1 MEKDKKTP
9 ITLDNVD
16 EIIDSIPPEQFEKDR
31 KKIEKRMAES
41 REYWKDR
48 AEGKNMMFL
57 MVDILSDNDKTRVVK
72 LTSDLETATATI
84 DKTNWSVKI
93 NGFERSLKYVY
104 PKWWVEKFIIN
115 MAKNNPLEKHSVYGR
130 G

>member
-1 MEKDKKTP
+1 
-9 ITLDNVD
+9 
-16 EIIDSIPPEQFEKDR
+16 
-31 KKIEKRMAES
+31 MAES
-41 REYWKDR
+41 RKYWKDR

-57 MVDILSDNDKTRVVK
+57 MVDVLSDNDKTRVVK
-72 LTSDLETATATI
+72 LRSDLETATATI

-115 MAKNNPLEKHSVYGR
+115 MAKNNPLEKHCAYGR

>member
-57 MVDILSDNDKTRVVK
+57 MVDVLSDNDKTRVVK

-84 DKTNWSVKI
+84 DKTN
-93 NGFERSLKYVY
+93 
-104 PKWWVEKFIIN
+104 
-115 MAKNNPLEKHSVYGR
+115 
-130 G
+130 